1 MMSRS
6 HLERPKAQGL
16 NHLERASLMLMV
28 PGLGRLGGSAQVGL
42 LTGATTRDLSMELGL
57 LTACH

>member
-1 MMSRS
+1 MLSGS
-6 HLERPKAQGL
+6 HLERPKAQGW
-16 NHLERASLMLMV
+16 NHLEGASLMHMV

-42 LTGATTRDLSMELGL
+42 LTGTTTRDLSMELGL